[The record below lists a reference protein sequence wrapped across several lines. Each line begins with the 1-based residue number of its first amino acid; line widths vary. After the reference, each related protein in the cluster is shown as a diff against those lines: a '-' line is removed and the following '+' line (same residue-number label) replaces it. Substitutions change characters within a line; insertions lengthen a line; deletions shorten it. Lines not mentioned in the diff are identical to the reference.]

1 MRLRDLFSIRN
12 EPYCR
17 ILKRV
22 MTSILSAQKVSK
34 RSLTLNKSFFLSLVI
49 HLCLI
54 FGITFTT
61 FYKMPLL
68 ESSSIINVKFAN
80 ASEDVIGQE
89 GSSSENI
96 SQNTEESDFLSKKEI
111 NENNFQAYKVKKLE
125 ANSTV
130 NNEEAMYLNLWQ
142 RNIESSG
149 DKMISATDKILE
161 DSKVQI
167 MATIDSFGNL
177 IKSEILISSGD
188 RSVDEMAIKIL
199 EESAPFAPFD
209 PKMLN
214 EYSFLEIVRDWN
226 FSSN

>member
-1 MRLRDLFSIRN
+1 
-12 EPYCR
+12 
-17 ILKRV
+17 

-34 RSLTLNKSFFLSLVI
+34 RSLTLNKSFFLSLII

-54 FGITFTT
+54 FGVTFTT

-80 ASEDVIGQE
+80 ASEDLIGQE
-89 GSSSENI
+89 GSSSESI
-96 SQNTEESDFLSKKEI
+96 SQDTKESDLWSKKEV

-142 RNIESSG
+142 RNIESTG
-149 DKMISATDKILE
+149 DKMISAADKILE
-161 DSKVQI
+161 NSKVQI

-188 RSVDEMAIKIL
+188 ISVDEMAIKIL

>member
-1 MRLRDLFSIRN
+1 
-12 EPYCR
+12 
-17 ILKRV
+17 

-96 SQNTEESDFLSKKEI
+96 SQNAEESDFLSKKEI

>member
-1 MRLRDLFSIRN
+1 
-12 EPYCR
+12 
-17 ILKRV
+17 

-61 FYKMPLL
+61 FYKMPFL

>member
-1 MRLRDLFSIRN
+1 
-12 EPYCR
+12 
-17 ILKRV
+17 

-61 FYKMPLL
+61 FYKMPFL

-96 SQNTEESDFLSKKEI
+96 SQNTDESDFLSKKEI

-214 EYSFLEIVRDWN
+214 ESSFLEIVRDWN

>member
-1 MRLRDLFSIRN
+1 
-12 EPYCR
+12 
-17 ILKRV
+17 

-68 ESSSIINVKFAN
+68 ESSSIINVKFAD

>member
-1 MRLRDLFSIRN
+1 
-12 EPYCR
+12 
-17 ILKRV
+17 

-68 ESSSIINVKFAN
+68 ESSSIINVKFAD

-209 PKMLN
+209 PKDAKR
-214 EYSFLEIVRDWN
+214 V
-226 FSSN
+226 

>member
-1 MRLRDLFSIRN
+1 
-12 EPYCR
+12 
-17 ILKRV
+17 
-22 MTSILSAQKVSK
+22 MTSILSEQKVSK

-89 GSSSENI
+89 GSSNENI

>member
-1 MRLRDLFSIRN
+1 
-12 EPYCR
+12 
-17 ILKRV
+17 

-188 RSVDEMAIKIL
+188 RSVDEMAINIL